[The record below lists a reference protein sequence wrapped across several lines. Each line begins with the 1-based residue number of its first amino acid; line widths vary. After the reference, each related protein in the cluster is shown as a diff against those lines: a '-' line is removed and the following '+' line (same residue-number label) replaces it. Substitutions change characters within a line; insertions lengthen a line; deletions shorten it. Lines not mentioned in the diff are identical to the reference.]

1 MLVVCQSCFF
11 LSVSWAIFLSDTV
24 SDILSSGFYMLI
36 FSLMSVYS
44 NCLLQLSVDLFFSG
58 QRVWFRSKLGQAL
71 LCGFQIYMLRWS
83 VSCPHLFLVQHY
95 SCWFCSNVSTSFMVF
110 VATLSQLLPKKLVFP
125 CCMFQ
130 TLEPQLFVFW
140 DTVSS
145 LFPYL
150 TQRFLSQILICQFQI
165 YFILFFWFRVC
176 FFFFFPSSCISVQ
189 KCWLLHPSLACM
201 TSSEDHNACMVNF
214 TVFLF

>member
-11 LSVSWAIFLSDTV
+11 LSVSRAIFLSDTV

-44 NCLLQLSVDLFFSG
+44 NCLLKLSVDLFFSG
-58 QRVWFRSKLGQAL
+58 QRVWYRSKLGQAL

-95 SCWFCSNVSTSFMVF
+95 SCWLCSNVSTSFMVF

-130 TLEPQLFVFW
+130 TLELQWFSVLRRCFFPLSLPYPALLITNSHLPISDLF
-140 DTVSS
+140 
-145 LFPYL
+145 
-150 TQRFLSQILICQFQI
+150 
-165 YFILFFWFRVC
+165 YFIFLTPC
-176 FFFFFPSSCISVQ
+176 LFFFPQ
-189 KCWLLHPSLACM
+189 
-201 TSSEDHNACMVNF
+201 
-214 TVFLF
+214 